1 MELRVVLLAGQL
13 LTIYCDNSRAVT
25 KSKELKAKSTYRGVK
40 HMVIEIVQR
49 GDTAITKINSA
60 DNLGDHFTK
69 PLTTKVFV
77 QYVNAMSMR
86 CNPEWH

>member
-1 MELRVVLLAGQL
+1 MGRGVVLLAGQP
-13 LTIYCDNSRAVT
+13 LTIYCDSSRAVT
-25 KSKELKAKSTYRGVK
+25 KSKEIKSQKHIQREK

-49 GDTAITKINSA
+49 GDTVITKINSA

>member
-1 MELRVVLLAGQL
+1 MELGVVLLVGQP
-13 LTIYCDNSRAVT
+13 LTVYCDNSRAVI
-25 KSKELKAKSTYRGVK
+25 KSKELKAKNTYRGEK

>member
-1 MELRVVLLAGQL
+1 MELGVVLLAGQP
-13 LTIYCDNSRAVT
+13 LTVYCDNSRAVT
-25 KSKELKAKSTYRGVK
+25 KSKELKAKNTYRGEK

-49 GDTAITKINSA
+49 GDTAITKINSS
-60 DNLGDHFTK
+60 DNLRDHFTK

>member
-1 MELRVVLLAGQL
+1 MELGVVLLAGQP
-13 LTIYCDNSRAVT
+13 LTVYCDNSRAVT
-25 KSKELKAKSTYRGVK
+25 KSKELKAKNTYRGEK

>member
-1 MELRVVLLAGQL
+1 MELGVVLLAGQP
-13 LTIYCDNSRAVT
+13 LTVFCDNSRAVT
-25 KSKELKAKSTYRGVK
+25 KSKELKAKNTYRGEK

>member
-1 MELRVVLLAGQL
+1 MELGVVTLAGQPL
-13 LTIYCDNSRAVT
+13 IVYCDNSRAVT
-25 KSKELKAKSTYRGVK
+25 KSKELKSQKHIQREI

-49 GDTAITKINSA
+49 GDAAITKINHA

-69 PLTTKVFV
+69 PLTTKVFAE
-77 QYVNAMSMR
+77 YVNAMSMR

>member
-1 MELRVVLLAGQL
+1 MELGVVLLAGQP
-13 LTIYCDNSRAVT
+13 LTVYCDNSRAVT
-25 KSKELKAKSTYRGVK
+25 KSKDLKSQKHIQREQ
-40 HMVIEIVQR
+40 HMVREIVQR

-77 QYVNAMSMR
+77 QYVNTMSMR